1 MGKFEEANARL
12 FKNIFVC
19 KTCKRKIRSA
29 MNKVLSGKAS
39 CRKCNDSALRPKR
52 KK

>member
-19 KTCKRKIRSA
+19 KTCKRKVRST
-29 MNKVLSGKAS
+29 MMKVIAGKTN
-39 CRKCNDSALRPKR
+39 CRKCGDKALRPRR